1 MIHNIITV
9 YYYIAMIGFPIMY
22 YIIIITFTRETLR
35 IYYITIS
42 TRSRYLLFI
51 LYNNNNDS
59 NINILNIYRMIYL
72 ALVISKMEKR

>member
-1 MIHNIITV
+1 MIHNITV
-9 YYYIAMIGFPIMY
+9 YYIAMIGFPIMY

-51 LYNNNNDS
+51 LYNND
-59 NINILNIYRMIYL
+59 NINIRKVYRMIYL
-72 ALVISKMEKR
+72 MLIVSKMEKR

>member
-1 MIHNIITV
+1 
-9 YYYIAMIGFPIMY
+9 MIGFPIMY

-51 LYNNNNDS
+51 LYNNDNNNDN
-59 NINILNIYRMIYL
+59 NINIRT
-72 ALVISKMEKR
+72 